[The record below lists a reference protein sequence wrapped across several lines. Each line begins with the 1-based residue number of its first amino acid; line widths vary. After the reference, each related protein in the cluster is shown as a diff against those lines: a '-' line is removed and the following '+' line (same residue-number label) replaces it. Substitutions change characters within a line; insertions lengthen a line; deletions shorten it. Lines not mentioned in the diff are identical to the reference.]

1 LVKTT
6 VPSYDSSA
14 SRRSADADAPPD
26 LHARPMILGAGLSL
40 ARAAAVAR
48 VRPPLTSRR
57 ASRTPRGPAG
67 RSASGTTTTAMEAST
82 YGEHSVHFASGGQT
96 DADAAV
102 AAAVARADVPVV
114 LGSKSFTRKAI
125 LTEMGLPYRVV
136 VADIDEKAIRMDTP
150 EALVAALAGAKADAI
165 VARLRNGTAKS
176 VGDVGDD
183 NVTVSNEVWSTRS
196 LLITCDQVV
205 VHEGAI
211 REKPESEAQARLF
224 VRSYGDAPATT
235 VGAVAVTDVLTGER
249 FGPIVDRCSV
259 FFNPI
264 PDDVVDALIAEGT
277 CLHCAGGLMVE
288 HPKMISLTKKT
299 EGSTDALMGLSKA
312 SVGELLLR
320 ALEKRER
327 C

>member
-1 LVKTT
+1 
-6 VPSYDSSA
+6 
-14 SRRSADADAPPD
+14 
-26 LHARPMILGAGLSL
+26 MILGAGLSF
-40 ARAAAVAR
+40 ARAAAVTR
-48 VRPPLTSRR
+48 VRPPLTSTR

-102 AAAVARADVPVV
+102 AAAVARAGVSVV

-150 EALVAALAGAKADAI
+150 EALVAALAGAKADTI

-176 VGDVGDD
+176 VGDDD
-183 NVTVSNEVWSTRS
+183 VTSFDTKRS

-259 FFNPI
+259 FFDPI

>member
-1 LVKTT
+1 
-6 VPSYDSSA
+6 
-14 SRRSADADAPPD
+14 
-26 LHARPMILGAGLSL
+26 MILGAGLSL
-40 ARAAAVAR
+40 ARAAAAAR
-48 VRPPLTSRR
+48 VRPPLTSRC

-102 AAAVARADVPVV
+102 AAAVARAGVPVV

-176 VGDVGDD
+176 VGDDD
-183 NVTVSNEVWSTRS
+183 VTSFDTTRS

>member
-1 LVKTT
+1 
-6 VPSYDSSA
+6 
-14 SRRSADADAPPD
+14 
-26 LHARPMILGAGLSL
+26 
-40 ARAAAVAR
+40 
-48 VRPPLTSRR
+48 
-57 ASRTPRGPAG
+57 
-67 RSASGTTTTAMEAST
+67 MEAST

-102 AAAVARADVPVV
+102 AAAVARAGVPVV

-150 EALVAALAGAKADAI
+150 EALVAALAGAKADTI

-176 VGDVGDD
+176 VGDDD
-183 NVTVSNEVWSTRS
+183 VTVLNDVWSTRS